1 MKCYEPL
8 SNFDFKFNLRRYSLA
23 RTEVDKAT
31 DAANR
36 AATSA
41 RLLAAEKRKESDPAW
56 RAMQVKRQALPAGR
70 CRLTLS
76 NPRCN
81 LKAPGTERL
90 KLEYDKLLSSF
101 AFRVNSRR
109 YIPAFAMRTELI
121 DAIEGGACPRYTPC
135 IPL

>member
-1 MKCYEPL
+1 MKPMLKPPGTKRLKLKCDIPL
-8 SNFDFKFNLRRYSLA
+8 ATSAFKVNLRRYS
-23 RTEVDKAT
+23 
-31 DAANR
+31 
-36 AATSA
+36 
-41 RLLAAEKRKESDPAW
+41 KESDPAW